1 MFLGFGGG
9 GGGRGGGAGR
19 GRVSRDR
26 DIIGTTIKITR
37 GSYKGNIGIVKDATA
52 TTARIELHTSCQTIS
67 VDRNNITD
75 VGTPAKEGSSSSYGR
90 TPAYT
95 GNQTPLY
102 RDTGNKTPMCDSGS
116 RTPLHYGS
124 MTPIHD
130 GSRTPN
136 ASSEWDP
143 SVSNTYPSPA
153 YNPSKWIYIVFT
165 VSHFFTFL
173 LEL

>member
-1 MFLGFGGG
+1 MKKHIIYFVCFL
-9 GGGRGGGAGR
+9 
-19 GRVSRDR
+19 
-26 DIIGTTIKITR
+26 
-37 GSYKGNIGIVKDATA
+37 
-52 TTARIELHTSCQTIS
+52 
-67 VDRNNITD
+67 
-75 VGTPAKEGSSSSYGR
+75 GTPAKDGSASSYGR

-143 SVSNTYPSPA
+143 TVSNTYPSPA
-153 YNPSKWIYIVFT
+153 YNPSKSDIPLQK
-165 VSHFFTFL
+165 L
-173 LEL
+173 LL

>member
-1 MFLGFGGG
+1 M
-9 GGGRGGGAGR
+9 
-19 GRVSRDR
+19 
-26 DIIGTTIKITR
+26 
-37 GSYKGNIGIVKDATA
+37 
-52 TTARIELHTSCQTIS
+52 HTSCQTIS

-75 VGTPAKEGSSSSYGR
+75 AGKTTDDVKCKHINFLLFSGTPAKDGSASSYGR

-136 ASSEWDP
+136 ANSEWDP
-143 SVSNTYPSPA
+143 AVSNTYPSPA
-153 YNPSKWIYIVFT
+153 YNPS
-165 VSHFFTFL
+165 
-173 LEL
+173 